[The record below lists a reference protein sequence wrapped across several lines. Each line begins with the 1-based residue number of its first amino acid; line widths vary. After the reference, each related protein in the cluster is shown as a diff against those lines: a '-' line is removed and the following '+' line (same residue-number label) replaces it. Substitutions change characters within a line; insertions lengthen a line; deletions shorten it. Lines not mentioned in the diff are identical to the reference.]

1 MVSLYFDSQFRV
13 PLANLEQ
20 RPGWKMM
27 AEYGMNRVDVNT
39 LSLECGDE
47 FFGQSEIV
55 LNWRAQSQM
64 QFRSRVRFTLE
75 EIQIGNSIRP
85 SLDTFENAI
94 KLEFK
99 LVY

>member
-1 MVSLYFDSQFRV
+1 MVFLYFDSQFRV

-20 RPGWKMM
+20 RSGWQVVSQC
-27 AEYGMNRVDVNT
+27 GMNRVDFNAKR
-39 LSLECGDE
+39 LECADE

-55 LNWRAQSQM
+55 LNWRAQSQV
-64 QFRSRVRFTLE
+64 QFRAFRLALEKIPVR
-75 EIQIGNSIRP
+75 NPIRP
-85 SLDTFENAI
+85 TLNIFENTI